1 MLCRLT
7 SILVSRYILNLR
19 EDHRSH
25 VTSTMAISSRVSQS
39 IQFVASRSADSHLK
53 MGDSFCRNVVDFI
66 QPFGASVGGFLGAG
80 LTGELEEEDET
91 SAPYV
96 LDIEGV

>member
-1 MLCRLT
+1 
-7 SILVSRYILNLR
+7 
-19 EDHRSH
+19 
-25 VTSTMAISSRVSQS
+25 
-39 IQFVASRSADSHLK
+39 
-53 MGDSFCRNVVDFI
+53 MGDSFYRNVVDFI
-66 QPFGASVGGFLGAG
+66 EPFGASVGGFLGAG